1 MGDRPLV
8 DPSVSTL
15 HYATPVQRLKR
26 VRALPALFGG
36 MFLVIVSA
44 FTLIVG
50 FVVGAEYRSSMTS
63 DFSTALAVA
72 VCIFSATCLFAGL
85 PLIYRGTRADERIE

>member
-15 HYATPVQRLKR
+15 HYATPVQRFKR

-36 MFLVIVSA
+36 MFLVVIGA
-44 FTLIVG
+44 LELIIG
-50 FVVGAEYRSSMTS
+50 FVIVAEYDNSMSS
-63 DFSTALAVA
+63 DFSTALAFA
-72 VCIFSATCLFAGL
+72 VCIFSASCLFAGL
-85 PLIYRGTRADERIE
+85 PLIYRGTRADD